1 MASAPDL
8 SLDAWNA
15 TIATNL
21 TSAFLGA
28 KYQIPAM
35 LERRGGSVIFTSSF
49 VGNTTAGFPGMAAYA
64 AAKAGIVGLP
74 RRSPPNSAPKA
85 FG

>member
-1 MASAPDL
+1 MARVPDL

-15 TIATNL
+15 TLATNL

-35 LERRGGSVIFTSSF
+35 L
-49 VGNTTAGFPGMAAYA
+49 A
-64 AAKAGIVGLP
+64 AAAA
-74 RRSPPNSAPKA
+74 R
-85 FG
+85 